1 MYQKW
6 IHTYSSNEYQDVCKN
21 VAKLIDRAFILR
33 LGDDF
38 ARTYKWQN
46 VNKIFNKSTL
56 LEIDF
61 WNMAMK

>member
-1 MYQKW
+1 MC
-6 IHTYSSNEYQDVCKN
+6 NN

-38 ARTYKWQN
+38 VATYKWQK

-61 WNMAMK
+61 WNMVMK